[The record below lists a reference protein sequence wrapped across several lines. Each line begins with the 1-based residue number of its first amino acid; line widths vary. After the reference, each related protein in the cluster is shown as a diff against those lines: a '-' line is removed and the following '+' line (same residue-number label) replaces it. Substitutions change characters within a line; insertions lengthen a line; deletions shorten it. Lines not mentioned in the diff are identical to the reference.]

1 MSKHNYFVKI
11 LKKINSFIDSLLE
24 KNLNKLNFIFKKR
37 RLIDIISP
45 KKTIIFLGIIFFFSL
60 LYLSTP
66 YSYNKN
72 QLSIKI
78 KNYLLKKFELNF
90 ILSENLSYSLFPSP
104 NFVFHN
110 VSIVGKDKNF
120 ADNVKLKIYIS
131 VKNLFSYKNIN
142 INSIFLED
150 ANFNLNKKNLNF
162 FIKFLKND
170 FLESSFEI
178 RNSKFFFR
186 NIENDVLFI
195 NKIHHIKYYYDSNEL
210 KNILDAKNEI
220 FNILYSLKLQND
232 YANKNIFSI
241 INFDH
246 LKFNIENEI
255 KFFDN
260 KKVGLIKFFFNKNR
274 SEANYQIYE
283 DNFIFNFLSK
293 SNNKKFNYKGKI
305 NFTPFYFD
313 LIGETDGL
321 NINKLFSIESLL
333 TQFIKT
339 EIFNNKNLYINTSIA
354 SKKIL
359 PFKDLNDLIIK
370 VRIKEG
376 LIDVDDTIFNWLD
389 YAKFQISDSLVYVN
403 NNNLVL
409 DGKLS
414 VDINDFNQIY
424 KFLQTPRNYRLELKK
439 INFNFNYNFDQQIFN
454 FSEIIINGQ
463 ANEKVN
469 NILNQFISKN
479 SLPQNRIYFKNLVN
493 QAIKSYAG

>member
-1 MSKHNYFVKI
+1 
-11 LKKINSFIDSLLE
+11 
-24 KNLNKLNFIFKKR
+24 
-37 RLIDIISP
+37 
-45 KKTIIFLGIIFFFSL
+45 
-60 LYLSTP
+60 
-66 YSYNKN
+66 
-72 QLSIKI
+72 KI

-305 NFTPFYFD
+305 NFTPFY
-313 LIGETDGL
+313 
-321 NINKLFSIESLL
+321 
-333 TQFIKT
+333 
-339 EIFNNKNLYINTSIA
+339 
-354 SKKIL
+354 
-359 PFKDLNDLIIK
+359 
-370 VRIKEG
+370 
-376 LIDVDDTIFNWLD
+376 
-389 YAKFQISDSLVYVN
+389 
-403 NNNLVL
+403 
-409 DGKLS
+409 
-414 VDINDFNQIY
+414 
-424 KFLQTPRNYRLELKK
+424 
-439 INFNFNYNFDQQIFN
+439 
-454 FSEIIINGQ
+454 
-463 ANEKVN
+463 
-469 NILNQFISKN
+469 
-479 SLPQNRIYFKNLVN
+479 
-493 QAIKSYAG
+493 